1 VHWFTRWWP
10 ALVWA
15 VVISTLSTSSFSA
28 ENTGRVIIPILHW
41 AFPHAPVATL
51 SEIHHLLRKCAH
63 FTEYFILSLL
73 ILRGIRGQ
81 RRETRLRWALLV
93 IFIVAGYASL
103 DELHQAFVPGRTP
116 AWTDVLLDTTGGVA
130 AQIVAAC
137 LRYGCPRRIAG
148 KNRSRRA
155 HRKNQPLRGVGKRV
169 VG

>member
-116 AWTDVLLDTTGGVA
+116 VGQTCCWIRRAVLPRRLWRR
-130 AQIVAAC
+130 C